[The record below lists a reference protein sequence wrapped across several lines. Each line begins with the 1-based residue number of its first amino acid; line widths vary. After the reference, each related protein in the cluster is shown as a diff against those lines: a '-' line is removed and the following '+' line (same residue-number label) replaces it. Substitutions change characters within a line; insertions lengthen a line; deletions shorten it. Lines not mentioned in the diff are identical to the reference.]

1 MISILKSAAK
11 RSVSGVRRMLN
22 SAPSSRPA
30 ILMYHRVSTTRH
42 DPWGLTVTP
51 ENFVEQIE
59 LIARNRH
66 VMSLR
71 DFFQRFRSNTL
82 PRGAVAITFD
92 DGYADNFYVAA
103 PLLKRFDIP
112 ATLFITTGYL
122 DRPAFWWDEL
132 DRLLF
137 LPSSLPT
144 ELDLTIN
151 GKQLLFRRTWVGPFS
166 SGRRLERQNGPDSRR
181 KLLRQIWQQMRAVS
195 PEAREDV
202 LRQLRRRL
210 SRSDKAESSFEH
222 RPMTKDE
229 VASFSKDELI
239 DIGAHTLSHPRL
251 STQPPTAQHFE
262 ISRSKEICEEL
273 IGREVVSFS
282 YPFGDKSA
290 QTMMLVRRA
299 NLQLAC
305 TTRFSPVRSTDDCF
319 DLPRFCI
326 SNWNGE
332 ELNAKLREYS

>member
-1 MISILKSAAK
+1 M
-11 RSVSGVRRMLN
+11 
-22 SAPSSRPA
+22 

-42 DPWGLTVTP
+42 DPWGLTVSP

-59 LIARNRH
+59 LIVRNRH

-71 DFFQRFRSNTL
+71 DFFQRFRSSTL

-92 DGYADNFYVAA
+92 DGYADNFYVVA
-103 PLLKRFDIP
+103 PLLRRFDIP

-122 DRPAFWWDEL
+122 DRPEFWWDEL

-137 LPSSLPT
+137 LSSSLPFK
-144 ELDLTIN
+144 LDLTIN
-151 GKQLLFRRTWVGPFS
+151 GKRSLFRRSWVESLS
-166 SGRRLERQNGPDSRR
+166 SGRRVERQNGPSSWH

-210 SRSDKAESSFEH
+210 TRSDEAESPFEH
-222 RPMTKDE
+222 RPMTREE
-229 VASFSKDELI
+229 VASFSRDELI
-239 DIGAHTLSHPRL
+239 DIGAHTLSHPKL
-251 STQPPTAQHFE
+251 STQPPLTQHLE

-305 TTRFSPVRSTDDCF
+305 TSRCSPVRSTDDCF
-319 DLPRFCI
+319 DLPRFWV

>member
-1 MISILKSAAK
+1 MISILKSTAK

-22 SAPSSRPA
+22 SAPSSRPM

-51 ENFVEQIE
+51 ENFVEHIE
-59 LIARNRH
+59 LIVRNRR

-92 DGYADNFYVAA
+92 DGYADNFYLVA

-122 DRPAFWWDEL
+122 DRPEFWWDEL

-137 LPSSLPT
+137 LSSSLPS

-151 GKQLLFRRTWVGPFS
+151 GKQWLFRRPWIESLS
-166 SGRRLERQNGPDSRR
+166 SGRWLERQNRPSSRH

-210 SRSDKAESSFEH
+210 SRSDDADAPFEH
-222 RPMTKDE
+222 RPMTKEE
-229 VASFSKDELI
+229 VASFSQDELI
-239 DIGAHTLSHPRL
+239 DIGAHTLSHPKL
-251 STQPPTAQHFE
+251 STQPPLAQHLE

-290 QTMMLVRRA
+290 QTMLLVRRA

-305 TTRFSPVRSTDDCF
+305 TTRSGPVRPTDDCF
-319 DLPRFCI
+319 DLPRFWV

-332 ELNAKLREYS
+332 ELDAKLREYS